1 MNKPRKVFIFIVFW
15 HFLSIKGRINYLQ
28 LGRFGS
34 LSEQTYRNQFEKW
47 FAFLSFNKHL
57 INQVISD
64 EKVIALDP
72 SYIPKSGKSN
82 YGIGR
87 FWSGVAGSSKIG
99 IDICGFAVVDII
111 NNNALHFKSLVNP
124 VRW

>member
-1 MNKPRKVFIFIVFW
+1 MNKSRKVFIVIVLW
-15 HFLSIKGRINYLQ
+15 HFLSIKGRINFLQ
-28 LGRFGS
+28 LGCFGS
-34 LSEQTYRNQFEKW
+34 LSEQTYRNQFEKE
-47 FAFLSFNKHL
+47 FDFLSFNKHL
-57 INQVISD
+57 INQVVSD